1 MSKSVIARGYA
12 SAAQATMALA
22 PTVELITSPMHSFV
36 PYESLL
42 TPNTN
47 PYASRL
53 LSPTDSIMSNSH
65 VDQITGTELYSLFVS
80 LLSLAVSCVSV

>member
-22 PTVELITSPMHSFV
+22 PTVELITSPIHSLA

-42 TPNTN
+42 SPNSN
-47 PYASRL
+47 PSGNR
-53 LSPTDSIMSNSH
+53 SFSQTDSIMSDSH
-65 VDQITGTELYSLFVS
+65 IDQITGTG
-80 LLSLAVSCVSV
+80 LS